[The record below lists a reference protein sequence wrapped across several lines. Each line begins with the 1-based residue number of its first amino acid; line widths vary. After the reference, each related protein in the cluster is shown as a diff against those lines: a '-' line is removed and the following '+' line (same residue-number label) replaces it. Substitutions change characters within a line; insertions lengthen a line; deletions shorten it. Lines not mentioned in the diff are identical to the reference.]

1 LTNQTEITIYENAP
15 TTGLGY
21 GVYTATIAAQNDTV
35 TLSNFDTLIDGA
47 VIKLEDN
54 SALTFTLATN
64 VVTVTSSV
72 TDEKVL
78 IIMVGI

>member
-1 LTNQTEITIYENAP
+1 MTDQTEITIYENAP